1 MRLPFVLARRFVAAE
16 TFADTVPVL
25 ETLHQSG
32 LHTTLDLLGEYISDW
47 RKAEDAAQIY
57 AGLAGHLGAFSHAH
71 AARNMSIK
79 LSMLGQKIDEH
90 RCETLLRGVLDHA
103 KANHVF
109 VRLDMEGSDITAS
122 TVRLFE
128 RVYKDY
134 PESVGIVLQA
144 YLHRT
149 ADDISHMV
157 ALGARVRLCKGAYK
171 EPARLALQDMP
182 SIRKAYLSYAEQLLD
197 GPGYPALATHDDTL
211 FDGLRELVSNR
222 DRSSF
227 EFQMLYG
234 IRPDTQKAFVNEGYQ
249 MRIYVP
255 YGEQWFPYFSRR
267 LRERKE
273 NVWFVLSNLFRT

>member
-1 MRLPFVLARRFVAAE
+1 
-16 TFADTVPVL
+16 
-25 ETLHQSG
+25 
-32 LHTTLDLLGEYISDW
+32 
-47 RKAEDAAQIY
+47 
-57 AGLAGHLGAFSHAH
+57 
-71 AARNMSIK
+71 
-79 LSMLGQKIDEH
+79 
-90 RCETLLRGVLDHA
+90 
-103 KANHVF
+103 
-109 VRLDMEGSDITAS
+109 
-122 TVRLFE
+122 
-128 RVYKDY
+128 
-134 PESVGIVLQA
+134 
-144 YLHRT
+144 
-149 ADDISHMV
+149 
-157 ALGARVRLCKGAYK
+157 
-171 EPARLALQDMP
+171 MP